1 MRCIS
6 VDDLVKVRRAAR
18 RTVPQ
23 PAAAACLSARCPTY
37 RSRPPAAAVAF
48 MQNNLQCWWLRD
60 ARRRPGWRDHSSV
73 SPSFPPRPSPGTLPP
88 MRRRRRPTCKTSVR
102 VHTPHSTVISRRATT
117 VAARETFICYG
128 SAPCGQSGRQRSGD
142 ACLGAAA
149 AKLALLCGV
158 TARERERWSSLA
170 EQSRGVVA
178 NRTRTVEEAGR
189 GIGEQRRGSFV
200 AEGC

>member
-1 MRCIS
+1 
-6 VDDLVKVRRAAR
+6 
-18 RTVPQ
+18 
-23 PAAAACLSARCPTY
+23 
-37 RSRPPAAAVAF
+37 
-48 MQNNLQCWWLRD
+48 MQNNLQCWWLCD

-117 VAARETFICYG
+117 VAVAARETFICYG

-178 NRTRTVEEAGR
+178 NRTRTAKEVEEEEG
-189 GIGEQRRGSFV
+189 RRG
-200 AEGC
+200 EGRSSQKDAKRGEESEGEELRN